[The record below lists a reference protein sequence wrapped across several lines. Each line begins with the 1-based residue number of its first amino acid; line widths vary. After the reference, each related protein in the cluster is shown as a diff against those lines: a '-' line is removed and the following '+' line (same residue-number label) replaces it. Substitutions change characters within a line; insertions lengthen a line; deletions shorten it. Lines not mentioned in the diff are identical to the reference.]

1 MDSMEKMIELSNKK
15 NLVYTE
21 IKDEQK
27 LISPYNY

>member
-15 NLVYTE
+15 NLEYTE

-27 LISPYNY
+27 LISP